1 MLLQGT
7 KATERPQRT
16 TGVIV
21 TPVEP
26 EKAESTAG
34 PELEKVEARVYPPL
48 TWPKPTVGQVLAEGL
63 GGMSK
68 AVLIMLV
75 FGAVLIGTAM
85 GVALVL
91 SGIVHGLGFNPSGG
105 Y

>member
-26 EKAESTAG
+26 EKTTA
-34 PELEKVEARVYPPL
+34 PEPEKVEAHVYPPL

-68 AVLIMLV
+68 AVLIMV
-75 FGAVLIGTAM
+75 IVGAVLIGVAM
-85 GVALVL
+85 GAAIVL
-91 SGIVHGLGFNPSGG
+91 SGVVHGLGFDPSGG

>member
-1 MLLQGT
+1 MLLQGS

-26 EKAESTAG
+26 AHEPAAPQPELLEKAH
-34 PELEKVEARVYPPL
+34 VYPPL

-68 AVLIMLV
+68 TVLILLI

-85 GVALVL
+85 GAALVL
-91 SGIVHGLGFNPSGG
+91 SGIIHGLGFDPAGG

>member
-26 EKAESTAG
+26 ERTP
-34 PELEKVEARVYPPL
+34 PEAIEPEAPRVYPPL

-68 AVLIMLV
+68 AVLIMV
-75 FGAVLIGTAM
+75 IFGAVLLGTAM
-85 GVALVL
+85 GVALVV
-91 SGIVHGLGFNPSGG
+91 SGVIHGLGFDPSGG